1 MQPVYL
7 THTQQKQIN
16 VKLFC
21 IKLAI
26 TTKME
31 ADREDNVVK
40 VRDDENNF
48 DCKIKTVKESIT
60 STDND
65 KHQVNEI
72 QFFKIRESL
81 AGAMKR

>member
-1 MQPVYL
+1 
-7 THTQQKQIN
+7 
-16 VKLFC
+16 
-21 IKLAI
+21 
-26 TTKME
+26 ME
-31 ADREDNVVK
+31 ADRQDNMVK